1 MKQTNILVF
10 AIAAF
15 LATPVYAQDK
25 NLRMYKCVDTDG
37 KVYYSDKMNP
47 DCAKATEM
55 NRHGITVTKKE
66 VSNSAQPVKTNVPT
80 KSSLELERRD
90 KALLASYT
98 SEQEIDAARDRSLAI
113 PMQGVKT
120 VEAKLEKTTAQLT
133 ELKKQAD
140 TLASQQKKLPARL
153 LEEVSTSQKE
163 LAALEADLTQ
173 RKAQADVIRL
183 KFEADKKRFREL
195 KDPGQANQ

>member
-10 AIAAF
+10 AIAVF
-15 LATPVYAQDK
+15 FATPVYAQDK

-47 DCAKATEM
+47 DCAKGTEM
-55 NRHGITVTKKE
+55 NRNGVTVTKKE
-66 VSNSAQPVKTNVPT
+66 PPRSAQPVKTNVPT
-80 KSSLELERRD
+80 KSSMEIERRD
-90 KALLASYT
+90 KALLATYT
-98 SEQEIDAARDRSLAI
+98 TEQELDAARDRSLAI
-113 PMQGVKT
+113 PLQGLKT
-120 VEAKLEKTTAQLT
+120 VEAKVEKTSAQLT

-140 TLASQQKKLPARL
+140 TLASQQKQLPARL
-153 LEEVSTSQKE
+153 LEEVSASQKE
-163 LAALEADLTQ
+163 LAVLEADLAQ
-173 RKAQADVIRL
+173 RKAQSDAIRA

>member
-1 MKQTNILVF
+1 MKHTNIVVF

-15 LATPVYAQDK
+15 FVTPIYAEDK
-25 NLRMYKCVDTDG
+25 NVRMYKCVDTDG
-37 KVYYSDKMNP
+37 KVYYSDKLNP
-47 DCAKATEM
+47 DCAKGTEM
-55 NRHGITVTKKE
+55 NRHGIPVDKKPTTR
-66 VSNSAQPVKTNVPT
+66 SAQPVKTDVPT
-80 KSSLELERRD
+80 KASMELERRD

-140 TLASQQKKLPARL
+140 TLASQQKQLPARL
-153 LEEVSTSQKE
+153 LEEVSGSQKE
-163 LAALEADLTQ
+163 ITALEADLAQ
-173 RKAQADVIRL
+173 RKAQSDAIRL